1 MDNWLPNQRVKI
13 ESGKKEEDNALQ
25 ILAENQAFSQT
36 EERIFG
42 NIW

>member
-1 MDNWLPNQRVKI
+1 MDNWPPNQLKVK
-13 ESGKKEEDNALQ
+13 EEEEDNVLQ
-25 ILAENQAFSQT
+25 ILAENQAFSQK